1 MPRKIPDP
9 VRCGQRH
16 NPFPRP
22 AARLPGPASIAEMKT
37 PFGARARLGV
47 LAAPVW
53 RRLSGPAQWR
63 LARLRHHTFLV
74 YAGGVVQDEQGRILL
89 LRHRLWPAYRAWGL
103 PGGYVNAGE
112 RLEDGV
118 AREVREETALE
129 VEVTVP
135 PLHVAGGFQ
144 HRVEAY
150 YAARVVGGRLDLDA
164 GEILEA
170 RWWPPDALP
179 DAMSPRLRAV
189 LASLDLSRG

>member
-1 MPRKIPDP
+1 M
-9 VRCGQRH
+9 
-16 NPFPRP
+16 
-22 AARLPGPASIAEMKT
+22 
-37 PFGARARLGV
+37 
-47 LAAPVW
+47 
-53 RRLSGPAQWR
+53 
-63 LARLRHHTFLV
+63 

-135 PLHVAGGFQ
+135 PLHVAGGFR

-150 YAARVVGGRLDLDA
+150 YAARVVGGQLDLDA